1 MPKKTLVEVNMF
13 NKLFNLFIKAKS
25 DNKEHE
31 FIRNMQ
37 KKDPKLGKLYSM
49 WNDKMDIAL
58 NQMKGILQSKG
69 LDTTEIDKVL
79 NKRY

>member
-1 MPKKTLVEVNMF
+1 
-13 NKLFNLFIKAKS
+13 
-25 DNKEHE
+25 
-31 FIRNMQ
+31 
-37 KKDPKLGKLYSM
+37 M